1 MIYKGHF
8 TYGIFFFWKNFHVL
22 LYQYV
27 LSFLLQQVKTEVAI
41 SVPLEPMHLSSQL
54 SVYK

>member
-22 LYQYV
+22 IYQYV

-41 SVPLEPMHLSSQL
+41 SVPLELMHLSSQL